1 MYLADQPKQSHSS
14 TTDDAAINFR
24 KHQYSW
30 RMDTMDTTPSSVDA
44 PMGDAPH
51 DTPASEETSQP
62 SSIPQKRVLED
73 DHVPSVS
80 SPLNPDFNKVPK
92 DEAPAAKERAAR
104 AKKESFK
111 KREAKGPAAT
121 EARDSP
127 DPAGPAKQRKTSDVL
142 APLRYKLA
150 PPRLADFEPP
160 QGPVFTPSHTIKGPD
175 GAPIQFYEASD

>member
-1 MYLADQPKQSHSS
+1 
-14 TTDDAAINFR
+14 
-24 KHQYSW
+24 
-30 RMDTMDTTPSSVDA
+30 MDTTPLSVDA
-44 PMGDAPH
+44 TMGDAPQ
-51 DTPASEETSQP
+51 DVPASEETSLP

-73 DHVPSVS
+73 DHLPTVS
-80 SPLNPDFNKVPK
+80 SPLNPDFNKAPK

-111 KREAKGPAAT
+111 KREAKGPAAP
-121 EARDSP
+121 EVKASP
-127 DPAGPAKQRKTSDVL
+127 EPTGPTKQRKTSDVL